1 MNKIIAV
8 INGPS
13 LNLLGERQP
22 EIYGQ
27 TTLAEIEQRL
37 KAFCTTAGFELR
49 FHQSNLEGDLINW
62 VQEYRRN
69 SAGIIINPAGYSHTS
84 VALMDALLAV
94 EVPVVEVHISNF
106 YRREEFRRTSLTARA
121 ASGVITGLGVAGY
134 ELALKFLID
143 SHKG

>member
-22 EIYGQ
+22 EIYG
-27 TTLAEIEQRL
+27 TTSLAEIEQRL
-37 KAFCTTAGFELR
+37 NALCKTGGFELR
-49 FHQSNLEGDLINW
+49 FHQSNFEGDLVTY

-84 VALMDALLAV
+84 VALTDALLAA
-94 EVPVVEVHISNF
+94 EVPIVEVHISNI
-106 YRREEFRRTSLTARA
+106 YRREEFRQTSLTARA
-121 ASGVITGLGVAGY
+121 ATGVITGLGVVGY